1 MKAYRVSELADI
13 VKGEVLGDKDFVV
26 KGLSS
31 FEEAEVE
38 DISFFVDGKLK
49 PTKAKV
55 LLVPVSSK
63 EHVLSSSPEK
73 TFILVDNVYKAVVKI
88 AYLFE
93 EESYSPTI
101 SPYSIIYP
109 DVKLGRNVTVR
120 EYVVIESGC
129 VIGDNVVIMPFTYIG
144 RDSTIGDD
152 TIIFPNVTIYPR
164 TIIGKK
170 CRIGAGSVIGGDGF
184 GYVEVDG
191 KRVRIPHLGRV
202 VIEDEV
208 DIGANT
214 TIDRGTF
221 GTTRIGRGTKI
232 DNLVQIAHNVRI
244 GQDCAFAAQVGIS
257 GSVRV
262 GNRVLLG
269 GQVGI
274 ADHAVIGDEVMVAA
288 KSGVS
293 GRVKDREILAGI
305 PAIPANRW
313 KRIQAIIS
321 KLPEIYNR
329 LRREKGD

>member
-1 MKAYRVSELADI
+1 MKVYRVSELAEI
-13 VKGEVLGDKDFVV
+13 VSGEVLGDRDFVV

-31 FEEAEVE
+31 FEEAEV
-38 DISFFVDGKLK
+38 DDVSFFVDGKIK

-55 LLVPVSSK
+55 LLVPSSSK
-63 EHVLSSSPEK
+63 EYVLSLNTDK
-73 TFILVDNVYKAVVKI
+73 IFILVDDVYKAVVRI

-93 EESYSPTI
+93 DEIFSPTI

-109 DVKLGRNVTVR
+109 DVKLGRNVTIR

-129 VIGDNVVIMPFTYIG
+129 RIGDNVVIMPFTYVG
-144 RDSTIGDD
+144 RDSIIGDG
-152 TIIFPNVTIYPR
+152 TIIFPNVTIYPG
-164 TIIGKK
+164 TVIGKS
-170 CRIGAGSVIGGDGF
+170 CRIGAGSVIGSDGF
-184 GYVEVDG
+184 GYIEVGG
-191 KRVRIPHLGRV
+191 KRLRIPHLGRV

-221 GTTRIGRGTKI
+221 GTTRIGKGTKI
-232 DNLVQIAHNVRI
+232 DNLVQIAHNVKI

-257 GSVRV
+257 GSVRI

-313 KRIQAIIS
+313 KRVQAIIS